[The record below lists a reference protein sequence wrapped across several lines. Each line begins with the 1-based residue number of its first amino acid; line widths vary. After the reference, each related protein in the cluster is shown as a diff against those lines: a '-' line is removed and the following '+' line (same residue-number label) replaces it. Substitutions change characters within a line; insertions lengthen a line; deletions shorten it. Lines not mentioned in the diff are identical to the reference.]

1 MACECLGIV
10 GVGMIG
16 ASIGLSLR
24 QREQRPRIIG
34 VGRSLD
40 RLEVARQMGAI
51 DEGATE
57 IAALKDCDFVVVCT
71 PVGMIAS
78 TTLAIAPLLGKNA
91 VITDAGSTKRTIVAA
106 VDSAWSAVCGFIGS
120 HPIAGSE
127 RRGPE
132 SGAANLFEGRLCVLT
147 PTPATRSDAVERA
160 TAFWESLG
168 MRVVQKSPE
177 EHDDALARTSHL
189 PHLSAAALAMAILEE
204 DRPFIGT
211 GFRDATRIA
220 AGDPSIWVDI
230 FRNNQVPMVDA
241 IDRLQKILGDFKLA
255 ILNDDI
261 TTVER
266 LLANA
271 KRNRDALGNQ
281 HPSATP

>member
-1 MACECLGIV
+1 MACECVGIV

-24 QREQRPRIIG
+24 QRNLCPRIIG

-40 RLEVARQMGAI
+40 RLQVAQEMGAI
-51 DEGATE
+51 HECTTKISE
-57 IAALKDCDFVVVCT
+57 LKDCNVVVVCT

-78 TTLAIAPLLGKNA
+78 TTLAIAPLLDSQA
-91 VITDAGSTKRTIVAA
+91 LITDAGSTKKTIVEA
-106 VDSAWSAVCGFIGS
+106 VEAGWSAACGFVGS

-132 SGAANLFEGRLCVLT
+132 SGAANLFDGRLCVLT
-147 PTPATRSDAVERA
+147 PTAETRAEAIERA
-160 TAFWESLG
+160 ASFWSSLG
-168 MRVVQKSPE
+168 MRVVQKSPA
-177 EHDDALARTSHL
+177 EHDNALARTSHL
-189 PHLSAAALAMAILEE
+189 PHLSAAALAMAIREE
-204 DRPFIGT
+204 DRPFAGT

-230 FRNNQVPMVDA
+230 FRNNQGPMVDA
-241 IDRLQKILGDFKLA
+241 IDRLQDILAEFKSA